1 MKVAD
6 GTVVSFHYKL
16 TDMEG
21 ETLDS
26 SEGEEPLT
34 YLHGHENII
43 SGLEGALEGREAGD
57 KFQVE
62 VGPEGGYGERDD
74 DLVETVDRSN
84 FEVPG
89 RLEPG
94 MQFRA
99 QFAGGER
106 IVTVQDIEGD
116 DVTVDGNHPLAGQ
129 TLLFEV
135 EVTEV
140 REATAEEISHG
151 HVHAH
156 GDHGH

>member
-1 MKVAD
+1 MKVGD
-6 GTVVSFHYKL
+6 GSVVSFHYKL
-16 TDMEG
+16 TDRDG
-21 ETLDS
+21 QTIDS

-43 SGLEGALEGREAGD
+43 TGLEYALEGREPGD

-62 VGPEGGYGERDD
+62 VTPEGGYGERNDE
-74 DLVETVDRSN
+74 LIETVDRSN

-89 RLEPG
+89 KLEPG

-116 DVTVDGNHPLAGQ
+116 TVTVDGNHPLAGQ
-129 TLLFEV
+129 TLVFDV

-140 REATAEEISHG
+140 REATQEEISHG
-151 HVHAH
+151 HVHSHGAH
-156 GDHGH
+156 GH